1 MKKIY
6 THDNAFIVHNVKN
19 LVEAQGIEVFL
30 KNEFAQGAVGE
41 VSAFDAWPELWV
53 INDSDYDSALAV
65 VNATQQADKA
75 ADWVCDNCGEVNASS
90 FDMCWQCQHDNQCS

>member
-6 THDNAFIVHNVKN
+6 THDNTFIVHNVKN

-41 VSAFDAWPELWV
+41 VSVFDAWPELWV
-53 INDSDYDSALAV
+53 INDSDYDRALAV
-65 VNATQQADKA
+65 VNATQQANMA
-75 ADWVCDNCGEVNASS
+75 ADWVCDNCGEVNAAS
-90 FDMCWQCQHDNQCS
+90 FDICWQCQHDNHCN

>member
-41 VSAFDAWPELWV
+41 VSAF
-53 INDSDYDSALAV
+53 
-65 VNATQQADKA
+65 
-75 ADWVCDNCGEVNASS
+75 
-90 FDMCWQCQHDNQCS
+90 

>member
-30 KNEFAQGAVGE
+30 KNEFAQGALGE
-41 VSAFDAWPELWV
+41 AAAFDTWPELWV
-53 INDSDYDSALAV
+53 INEGDYDKALAIV
-65 VNATQQADKA
+65 SATQQTENA
-75 ADWVCDNCGEVNASS
+75 ADWRCNNCGELNDAS
-90 FDMCWQCQHDNQCS
+90 FDICWHCQHDNQSN